1 MSRRLFNQFSA
12 EGVKTEYEDSNN
24 EEINIDS
31 DVENCKKSDANKP
44 SHLDLDIKNNVRKI
58 DQEADDEYSSE
69 SCLKKEFE
77 CVPWWNEYEHEFG
90 NSSSSSAML
99 SNSVS
104 QTALSNYQRLNLFSS
119 SEEQK
124 QLDHIIN
131 GALDLMDQSSV
142 KSFKNREK
150 LFSVDY

>member
-1 MSRRLFNQFSA
+1 MNRRLFNQFSA

-31 DVENCKKSDANKP
+31 DVENCKKS
-44 SHLDLDIKNNVRKI
+44 HLGLDIKINVRKI

-69 SCLKKEFE
+69 SCFKKEFE
-77 CVPWWNEYEHEFG
+77 CVPWWNECENEFVS
-90 NSSSSSAML
+90 SSSSSATL
-99 SNSVS
+99 NNSIS
-104 QTALSNYQRLNLFSS
+104 QTALSNYQRLNFFNSQD
-119 SEEQK
+119 EQK

-142 KSFKNREK
+142 QSFKNRTK
-150 LFSVDY
+150 FFGVNY